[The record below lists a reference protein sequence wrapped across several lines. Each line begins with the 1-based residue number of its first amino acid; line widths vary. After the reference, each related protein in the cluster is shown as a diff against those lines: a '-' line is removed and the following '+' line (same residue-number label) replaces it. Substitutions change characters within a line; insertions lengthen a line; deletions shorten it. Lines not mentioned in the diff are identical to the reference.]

1 MEYSEIFLFDFPE
14 WNETQ
19 IFDNINYPEEN
30 YERSSINQIIS
41 NKTSATTKT
50 RRGRYKIKHNI
61 KKIHSKYYSD
71 NIRGKIKVVI
81 FSSILTF
88 LNIKLEGKYRLEKIN
103 AKIINDVNQKNNKIL
118 FEKKLKEIFSNVIN
132 QRSKKDK
139 DYNKKIIDKIY
150 ESEDER
156 LTKIFDRTLMECL
169 QHINKTNLYEELNNL
184 EQYFEEAK
192 NKKLEKDQNDK
203 QYIEKFNDK
212 LRNFEYF
219 LRI

>member
-1 MEYSEIFLFDFPE
+1 M
-14 WNETQ
+14 
-19 IFDNINYPEEN
+19 
-30 YERSSINQIIS
+30 
-41 NKTSATTKT
+41 
-50 RRGRYKIKHNI
+50 
-61 KKIHSKYYSD
+61 
-71 NIRGKIKVVI
+71 
-81 FSSILTF
+81 
-88 LNIKLEGKYRLEKIN
+88 EKIN